1 MSEGTLASEK
11 GLISA
16 LAEISLSKIR
26 FKMRK
31 PFIFKKQLLQQNVQM
46 DGSINFQTNGDI
58 NIYPCPWEDDKQ
70 VTNGERVRY
79 EGGIEVD
86 ADGRTR
92 VKRWNRGSRGPM
104 HDTLYETAH
113 GAVKMTRPQVR
124 PGDGHRRL
132 TEEFVY
138 VTFKFPKKYGLAL
151 TKALYE
157 EEADEIMSFF
167 KTRKEET
174 IWNQQ

>member
-1 MSEGTLASEK
+1 MSEGSLASEK

-31 PFIFKKQLLQQNVQM
+31 PFIFKKQILQQNVQM

-104 HDTLYETAH
+104 LDTLYETAH

-151 TKALYE
+151 TKALYQ